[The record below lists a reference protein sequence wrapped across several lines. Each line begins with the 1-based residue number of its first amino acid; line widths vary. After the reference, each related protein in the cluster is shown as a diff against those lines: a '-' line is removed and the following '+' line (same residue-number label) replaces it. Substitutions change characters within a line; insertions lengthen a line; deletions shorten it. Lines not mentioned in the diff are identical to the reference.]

1 MLLTIPKITV
11 KSGREITRFSP
22 TGLVFDDG
30 SRVEADLVVFATG
43 YVIYAADR
51 TGPHAVAPGTRG
63 PRSNKLPRAYLGWR
77 LQRVFV
83 TLEGGIMT
91 VSLQAFGD
99 RLDVSRLVKSIAISD
114 ILTVIL

>member
-51 TGPHAVAPGTRG
+51 TDPSCSSFRYSRTTIKQVAESLFGSEVAESVRDVG
-63 PRSNKLPRAYLGWR
+63 GWDNDGEPAGVWR
-77 LQRVFV
+77 PSGR
-83 TLEGGIMT
+83 
-91 VSLQAFGD
+91 
-99 RLDVSRLVKSIAISD
+99 KSSC
-114 ILTVIL
+114 